1 MKVILLKDV
10 EDLGKKYEVKNV
22 KAGHARNFLIPE
34 GLAKLATAEALKWL
48 EAKKEI
54 TTQKAEEDLKKI
66 QEIATN
72 LDGQEVIIQVK
83 IGEES
88 QLFESINQQKIL
100 ERLKEMNFEIKK
112 NQISLAAPIKD
123 LGEFPV
129 KIKFDHNLEAEIR
142 VIVTEE
148 K

>member
-1 MKVILLKDV
+1 
-10 EDLGKKYEVKNV
+10 
-22 KAGHARNFLIPE
+22 
-34 GLAKLATAEALKWL
+34 
-48 EAKKEI
+48 
-54 TTQKAEEDLKKI
+54 
-66 QEIATN
+66 
-72 LDGQEVIIQVK
+72 
-83 IGEES
+83 
-88 QLFESINQQKIL
+88 
-100 ERLKEMNFEIKK
+100 MNFEIKK